1 MEAGAAGRRSSN
13 LHPSGTAWG
22 KSIVATTGKL
32 REWWQ
37 LQTGREE
44 TPLDGGA
51 PAWLFSLAVHMTALF
66 VLAAVTLIVP
76 TPHRV
81 VILDSRTADVAP
93 EPVLDAFQF
102 AQDRT
107 EEVGALISGGSGD
120 AVPASLVEAPDA
132 ELAMEVDSLMPV
144 GNIQVID
151 IDRTILA
158 GQNINENLLIKGAG
172 SSGTVG
178 AAGAIDRITNEI
190 LLSLDERPT
199 LVVWLFD
206 QSGSL
211 KAQRESIAQRFDRIY
226 DELGVIEAAG
236 NPAFKRH
243 DDKPLLTAVA
253 SFGESIELLTKKP
266 TDDVPAIK
274 AAVRAVKDDP
284 SGHENVFQSV
294 QFLAEKYRHYRLQ
307 SRQRNV
313 MLVVFTDEAGDDVTQ
328 LDAAI
333 EICRKFAMPVF
344 VVGVP
349 SPFGRED
356 AFVRYCDPDPKFD
369 QSEQWLPVHQGPE
382 SLLPERLKLNFAGQ
396 RQYDERIDSGFG
408 PYGLCRLT
416 AETGGLY
423 FTVHPNRKVGEK
435 VPSWETAAYSS
446 HLAAFFDERVM
457 RNYRPDYVTV
467 QHYYQLLAKSRAC
480 AALVEASQLSW
491 TTPMQD
497 VRRQF
502 PKVDDAQLAR
512 DLSVAQRDAA
522 KLEPRINQIV
532 AILRQGEADRSQITK
547 PRWQAGYDLAMGR
560 ALATK
565 VRTEGYNAMLAAAK
579 QGLKFKNPQND
590 TWILRPSRE
599 VTVNSALAKE
609 AAAAADYL
617 NRVLQDHPGT
627 PWADDA
633 RRELEQPFGWQWRER
648 FTNVAARL
656 AEAQRMAQNRNRP
669 QRPAEP
675 PAKPRRNPPAL

>member
-1 MEAGAAGRRSSN
+1 
-13 LHPSGTAWG
+13 
-22 KSIVATTGKL
+22 L
-32 REWWQ
+32 RNWWQ
-37 LQTGREE
+37 LHTGREE

-51 PAWLFSLAVHMTALF
+51 SAWLFSLGLHMTALF
-66 VLAAVTLIVP
+66 ALAAATLIVP
-76 TPHRV
+76 TQHRE
-81 VILDSRTADVAP
+81 VILDSRVADAEP
-93 EPVLDAFQF
+93 DPVLDAFQF
-102 AQDRT
+102 AQDRS
-107 EEVGALISGGSGD
+107 EEVGALSSGDSGD
-120 AVPASLVEAPDA
+120 AVPQSLMDGPDA
-132 ELAMEVDSLMPV
+132 DLALEVDSLTPV
-144 GNIQVID
+144 GNIQVVD
-151 IDRTILA
+151 VDRTILA
-158 GQNINENLLIKGAG
+158 GENTSENLLIKGAG
-172 SSGTVG
+172 STGTVG

-226 DELGVIEAAG
+226 DELGVIEAPG
-236 NPAFKRH
+236 NPAFRRH

-253 SFGESIELLTKKP
+253 SFGESIELVTRKP
-266 TDDVPAIK
+266 TDDVSAIK

-284 SGHENVFQSV
+284 SGRENVFQSV
-294 QFLAEKYRHYRLQ
+294 HFLADKYRHYRLQ
-307 SRQRNV
+307 TPQRNV

-328 LDAAI
+328 LDATI
-333 EICRKFAMPVF
+333 ETCRKFAMPVF

-349 SPFGRED
+349 APFGRED
-356 AFVRYCDPDPKFD
+356 AYVRYIDPDPKFD

-382 SLLPERLKLNFAGQ
+382 SLLPERLKLNFAGE
-396 RQYDERIDSGFG
+396 RQYDERVDSGFG

-416 AETGGLY
+416 SETGGLY

-435 VPSWETAAYSS
+435 VASWETAAYSS

-467 QHYYQLLAKSRAC
+467 EQYYQLLAKNRAC
-480 AALVEASQLSW
+480 SALVEASQLSW

-502 PKVDDAQLAR
+502 PKIDDAQLAR

-522 KLEPRINQIV
+522 KLEPRVNQMV
-532 AILRQGEADRSQITK
+532 AILRQGEAGRENLTR
-547 PRWQAGYDLAMGR
+547 PRWQAGFDLAMGR

-579 QGLKFKNPQND
+579 QGLKFQNPRND
-590 TWILRPSRE
+590 TWILRPSRK

-609 AAAAADYL
+609 AAAATAYL
-617 NRVLQDHPGT
+617 QRVLDEHPGT

-633 RRELEQPFGWQWRER
+633 QRELGLPFGWEWRER
-648 FTNVAARL
+648 FTNVAARV

-669 QRPAEP
+669 QP
-675 PAKPRRNPPAL
+675 PAAPPGKPRRDPPAL